1 MTLSEF
7 VNTMTFG
14 ILMGVRNNDVTTE
27 SMTEKYAENFF
38 FLPRVFC
45 KDGFNI
51 SIQVHN
57 GNYCASENGVRQFGV
72 NWKEVEWGFPSERI
86 DGEKYNADAYQWNKD
101 CDTRNTVGGY
111 VSVELLDELLNEHG
125 GIDLQKTLTEH
136 LAMHDKRNNK

>member
-7 VNTMTFG
+7 VNTMSFG
-14 ILMGVRNNDVTTE
+14 ILMGVRNDNVTTE
-27 SMTEKYAENFF
+27 SMTEKYANNFF
-38 FLPRVFC
+38 FLPRVYC

-51 SIQVHN
+51 SIQVN
-57 GNYCASENGVRQFGV
+57 NRNYCASENGTREFGV

-86 DGEKYNADAYQWNKD
+86 DGEKYNAEEYHWNED

>member
-111 VSVELLDELLNEHG
+111 VSVDLLDELLNEHG

-136 LAMHDKRNNK
+136 LAMHDKRKNK